1 MAYGTETH
9 GNRHWY
15 EVTVNHTP
23 TNTNIMFEV
32 SMSKAD
38 GTTPPEANRDA
49 MFQAILDKLV
59 SLNNITVI
67 SSTKNGYYIA
77 PVTSP

>member
-15 EVTVNHTP
+15 VVVVNHTP
-23 TNTNIMFEV
+23 TNTDITFEV
-32 SMSKAD
+32 SMSKGD

-49 MFQAILDKLV
+49 MFQAILDKLA
-59 SLNNITVI
+59 SLNNITI
-67 SSTKNGYYIA
+67 TSSTKNGYYTT